1 MSIIPVVR
9 VHTRELL
16 LQVRHVALFIYSRA
30 NGKCRYRHVTA
41 AEFEREQLGVDDQQ
55 MSLQCATQFEAFVPQ
70 SSATATAAAL
80 AYRKRK
86 LTTEDNSCDE
96 VVLYGS
102 KLGCAGN
109 SFNPVASPT
118 CAIGQF
124 VAVIE
129 PVRHVPTGHWTTAAT
144 LHDFRSPFCVGRPC
158 RLVAVPA
165 AATVAFNSA
174 GIQPPMHLASSHSG
188 VTMVTSAP
196 SSASLGLLPM
206 MQPYV

>member
-1 MSIIPVVR
+1 MYLI
-9 VHTRELL
+9 
-16 LQVRHVALFIYSRA
+16 RHLSLHVYACRTVDRRA

-41 AEFEREQLGVDDQQ
+41 AEFEREQLAVDDHH
-55 MSLQCATQFEAFVPQ
+55 MSLQCSAELESYVPQ
-70 SSATATAAAL
+70 GATTAAATAL

-86 LTTEDNSCDE
+86 LTTEDNGCDD

-109 SFNPVASPT
+109 SFNPVTSPT
-118 CAIGQF
+118 CAVGQL

-129 PVRHVPTGHWTTAAT
+129 PVRHLPASHWTTTAT
-144 LHDFRSPFCVGRPC
+144 LHDFRSPYCIGRPC

-165 AATVAFNSA
+165 AATVAFNSGA
-174 GIQPPMHLASSHSG
+174 IQPSIHLASSPSG
-188 VTMVTSAP
+188 VAMVSPAQ
-196 SSASLGLLPM
+196 SSTPLGLLPM